1 MEKSFTRLVEI
12 MARLRGEGGCPWD
25 REQNHVSLK
34 PYIIEEAYEVLE
46 TIDEGD
52 MEGLKEELGDLL
64 LQTVFHSRLAE
75 EAGIFNIAD
84 VLNAISD
91 KLVRRHPHV
100 FGESDADTSEKVLK
114 QWKEIKKT
122 EKPDADAKPLLERAA
137 PAGLPALMRAMKVQE
152 KASSV
157 GFDWEGWS
165 GAFDKVEEELR
176 ELRQAFE
183 NGEKDKVE
191 GELGDFLFSLVNTAR
206 HLNVDAEEALR
217 KTTAKFI
224 RRFTHI
230 EKRLADAGKSL
241 ADATL
246 AEMDKL
252 WDEAKKINV

>member
-1 MEKSFTRLVEI
+1 MEAPFDRLVKI
-12 MARLRGEGGCPWD
+12 MARLRGDGGCPWD
-25 REQNHVSLK
+25 REQNHESLK

-46 TIDEGD
+46 AIDEKD
-52 MEGLKEELGDLL
+52 MELLKEELGDLL

-75 EAGIFNIAD
+75 EAGIFNVND
-84 VLNAISD
+84 VLTGICD

-114 QWKEIKKT
+114 QWKEIKKV
-122 EKPDADAKPLLERAA
+122 EKAGEAEKPLLERAA

-152 KASSV
+152 KAASA
-157 GFDWEGWS
+157 GFDWEGWE

-183 NGEKDKVE
+183 RGEKDKVE
-191 GELGDFLFSLVNTAR
+191 GELGDFLFSIVNTSR

-217 KTTAKFI
+217 KTIVKFI

-230 EKRLADAGKSL
+230 ETTLARNGKKL

-252 WDEAKKINV
+252 WDEAKKIHV

>member
-1 MEKSFTRLVEI
+1 

-25 REQNHVSLK
+25 REQTHVSLK

-64 LQTVFHSRLAE
+64 LQVVFHARLAE
-75 EAGIFNIAD
+75 ESGAFNVAD
-84 VLNAISD
+84 VLETISG

-100 FGESDADTSEKVLK
+100 FGESTADTTQKVLR
-114 QWKEIKKT
+114 QWDEIKKS
-122 EKPDADAKPLLERAA
+122 EKPDNAGKPLLEKAA

-152 KASSV
+152 KASSA
-157 GFDWEGWS
+157 GFDWEGWR
-165 GAFDKVEEELR
+165 GAFDKVEEELK
-176 ELRQAFE
+176 ELRHAFE

-191 GELGDFLFSLVNTAR
+191 MELGDFLFSLVNTSR

-230 EKRLADAGKSL
+230 EKRLSDTGKSL

-252 WDEAKKINV
+252 WDEAKKTNV